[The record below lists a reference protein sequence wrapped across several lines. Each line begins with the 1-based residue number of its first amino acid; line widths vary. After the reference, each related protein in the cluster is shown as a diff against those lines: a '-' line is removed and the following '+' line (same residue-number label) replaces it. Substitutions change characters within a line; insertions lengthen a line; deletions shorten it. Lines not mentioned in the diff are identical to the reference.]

1 MKGLGIVVSLVT
13 LGVAGLL
20 IYDVMFSKRCHHLI
34 PIFDMLDTYC
44 LVPGVLGGGGPQF
57 GQQIGLV
64 MDPTK
69 VGQWLRSIQGSADTR
84 FNKAAGDVLSYSQ
97 KTGRQAIRPY
107 TSPPEVTAGPKS
119 PGRSQ
124 AIRPGTSTPTPR
136 GVSGA
141 PQITPRGGASP
152 FSFENFMGG
161 LRSLFNLQGT
171 QKWFNEYQK
180 YLSRGGGL
188 NYEDWFKWERTG
200 LRTGR
205 IGGGTI
211 RVK

>member
-119 PGRSQ
+119 PGTRQ
-124 AIRPGTSTPTPR
+124 AVPPRTTTPPTGR
-136 GVSGA
+136 SGA

-152 FSFENFMGG
+152 FNFENFVRG
-161 LRSLFNLQGT
+161 LREVLQLERAPKNF
-171 QKWFNEYQK
+171 QEYRAWIEMGFK
-180 YLSRGGGL
+180 DPGGRIL
-188 NYEDWFKWERTG
+188 ET
-200 LRTGR
+200 LRTRGKFR
-205 IGGGTI
+205 
-211 RVK
+211 